1 MANYCDNKKKI
12 VTMKKDIVIKK
23 IVMMEKDCGDKKRS

>member
-1 MANYCDNKKKI
+1 MIMENYCDNKKKI

-23 IVMMEKDCGDKKRS
+23 DCNDGKRL